1 MLTLEQQVSIN
12 KLNSSSANTPQQQQQ
27 EALNSSSILNQRKSS
42 TASSSIPPPATPL
55 PLQQQQQQLVTSVG
69 QSVFVITTNAATGNQ
84 RIYSRHD
91 SDHNSLFTG
100 SVNSFQNLNNQ
111 PQQVLTSSEG
121 EGGAVGAGGVL
132 DNNSNGGQLEEGV
145 GVGEEQ
151 IVVEQTSKLGVLV
164 QTKVLEEKMQS
175 FITLMNENQLNRGE
189 QKQVYDSIRADYES
203 LIKNYQHVK
212 KNDSSGLLPNELDM
226 DM

>member
-12 KLNSSSANTPQQQQQ
+12 KLNSSSANTPQLHQQQQ
-27 EALNSSSILNQRKSS
+27 DALNSSSYINQRKSS
-42 TASSSIPPPATPL
+42 TASSSIPTPH
-55 PLQQQQQQLVTSVG
+55 QQLVTSVG
-69 QSVFVITTNAATGNQ
+69 QSVFVITTNAASGSQ
-84 RIYSRHD
+84 RIFSRHD
-91 SDHNSLFTG
+91 SDHNSLYTG
-100 SVNSFQNLNNQ
+100 SLNSFQNLNNQ
-111 PQQVLTSSEG
+111 QQDVG
-121 EGGAVGAGGVL
+121 EEGAGEINNNNNNKNVL
-132 DNNSNGGQLEEGV
+132 PLEEEEDVQGV
-145 GVGEEQ
+145 GDEQ

-175 FITLMNENQLNRGE
+175 FITLMNENQLNKGE

-212 KNDSSGLLPNELDM
+212 KNDTSGFLPNELDM